1 VVGACNRR
9 NHGVSIQ
16 LNFHQKQFSKQVTL
30 FHDNH
35 QSLACARPGEHCA
48 HWPPRASIGV
58 QLGRVPAADQA
69 AARRRSESG
78 HAAHGDLS
86 LVFVRA
92 RTATHR
98 RRRRPTARARSSM
111 VGAPSRTGLC
121 RPRRTRF
128 TADARGVLRRRPSAS
143 SLANSVKK
151 SDAFLHGDGEGMP
164 GLHAGADTYRRRGW
178 MARRTRF
185 TADAR
190 GVFRRRPPA
199 SNPTSS
205 LATSVKKS
213 DAFLHGDG
221 ERGRGVARRRRHI
234 QAASVDGRTVV
245 LEHGLCILVKWGFF
259 NTS

>member
-1 VVGACNRR
+1 MVGACNRR

-151 SDAFLHGDGEGMP
+151 SDAFLHGDGEGGCRSCTP
-164 GLHAGADTYRRRGW
+164 ARTHTGGEGGWREGQGLP
-178 MARRTRF
+178 RTRE
-185 TADAR
+185 ACSVAA
-190 GVFRRRPPA
+190 RRRP
-199 SNPTSS
+199 T
-205 LATSVKKS
+205 
-213 DAFLHGDG
+213 
-221 ERGRGVARRRRHI
+221 RRPP
-234 QAASVDGRTVV
+234 SPPP
-245 LEHGLCILVKWGFF
+245 
-259 NTS
+259 

>member
-1 VVGACNRR
+1 MVGACNRR

-128 TADARGVLRRRPSAS
+128 TADARGV
-143 SLANSVKK
+143 
-151 SDAFLHGDGEGMP
+151 
-164 GLHAGADTYRRRGW
+164 
-178 MARRTRF
+178 
-185 TADAR
+185 
-190 GVFRRRPPA
+190 FRRRPPA